1 VASHNKEE
9 CKYNKGSE
17 TEKSSIDVPG
27 IHVSG
32 VLNGVKE
39 IPFHMIKP
47 VKVCQV
53 VTKEDVVI
61 GPHEEKVVMVK
72 LTEKLDSRVIVREDR
87 HLSENLMLRVAMT
100 QIKGDLENARLRILN
115 PIGSSCEL
123 VKGTQVGTATEIR
136 GQEDTD
142 IRDPSTRRVEALR
155 RENVDSFWP
164 ELWYHNH
171 EDREASRNIEGGEK
185 KQHNNTRVDK
195 GDTDNGIRQMRK
207 LALKKGV
214 VHTLNRPLVKGAR
227 TVVANCNNE
236 RNRVYSWVLYYITSC
251 LIWFKSFLCKDESS
265 DEKDMTLGEKK
276 LVDLPNHITATSDTK
291 TSDDSDED
299 LDVDLLSHAV
309 SEKTNNKSI
318 NCNSK
323 QKSATDK
330 CKLGV
335 PKAYRD
341 KVLADLQRS
350 ILSGES
356 GRIPAEAE
364 T

>member
-1 VASHNKEE
+1 
-9 CKYNKGSE
+9 
-17 TEKSSIDVPG
+17 
-27 IHVSG
+27 
-32 VLNGVKE
+32 
-39 IPFHMIKP
+39 
-47 VKVCQV
+47 
-53 VTKEDVVI
+53 
-61 GPHEEKVVMVK
+61 
-72 LTEKLDSRVIVREDR
+72 
-87 HLSENLMLRVAMT
+87 
-100 QIKGDLENARLRILN
+100 
-115 PIGSSCEL
+115 
-123 VKGTQVGTATEIR
+123 
-136 GQEDTD
+136 
-142 IRDPSTRRVEALR
+142 
-155 RENVDSFWP
+155 
-164 ELWYHNH
+164 
-171 EDREASRNIEGGEK
+171 
-185 KQHNNTRVDK
+185 
-195 GDTDNGIRQMRK
+195 
-207 LALKKGV
+207 
-214 VHTLNRPLVKGAR
+214 
-227 TVVANCNNE
+227 
-236 RNRVYSWVLYYITSC
+236 
-251 LIWFKSFLCKDESS
+251 
-265 DEKDMTLGEKK
+265 MTLGEKK